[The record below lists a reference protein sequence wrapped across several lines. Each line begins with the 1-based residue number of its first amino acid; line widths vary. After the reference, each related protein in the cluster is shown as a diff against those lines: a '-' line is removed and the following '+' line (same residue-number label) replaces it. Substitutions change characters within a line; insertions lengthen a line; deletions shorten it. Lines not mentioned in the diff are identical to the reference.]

1 MTTPQTDSAGR
12 PEVGPVIRDW
22 WAGALA
28 DRQTGAAR
36 ALSARVRRNTPIE
49 VLAEPQVQELH
60 NRLYEATGIGRDADR
75 LLRLVRVLAELR
87 GSSNVTLAKAIGN
100 SRRENGKFKESETHS
115 RFQKLMRA
123 EGDEL
128 TTALIRAI
136 RSLGPVDGRSC
147 AIAALGRDLWFWTDS
162 ARARWTF
169 DYFGAPIP
177 GSLDDAPQTDTEE
190 TPS

>member
-1 MTTPQTDSAGR
+1 MTTLQTDGAGG
-12 PEVGPVIRDW
+12 PEVGLLIRDW

-36 ALSARVRRNTPIE
+36 GLAARVRRNTPIE

-60 NRLYEATGIGRDADR
+60 DRLYKATGIGRDADR

-87 GSSNVTLAKAIGN
+87 GSSQRSLPRLLGGAEPAL
-100 SRRENGKFKESETHS
+100 SPA

-123 EGDEL
+123 EGEEL

-136 RSLGPVDGRSC
+136 RALGSADSRAC
-147 AIAALGRDLWFWTDS
+147 AIAALGRDLWFWNDRT
-162 ARARWTF
+162 RARWTF

-177 GSLDDAPQTDTEE
+177 RSLEDAPQTDTEE
-190 TPS
+190 TPT